1 MDETPERAPEPSAR
15 GSALAAA
22 LVPCAVIVGI
32 VFRAWMLAS
41 PIGLLDSDEAVV
53 GLMARHILDGELPI
67 FFWGQAYGGPH
78 EAVLAAGVFSIAG
91 SSVVALKLVP
101 AALAAVAAVLTWRVG
116 RRTVGEPAAAIG
128 AALMW
133 VWPMAFV
140 WWSIK
145 AVGFY
150 QAGLVAA
157 LGVVLCA
164 LRLRERDSWVD
175 AAVLGLLAGTAW
187 WATAQSVYLMAPA
200 VVWLVVSRPR
210 VLKLAAASLAG
221 ALLAAGPWLVHNV
234 QNDWVGLHAP
244 AAGFPGNTYWHHL
257 ELFFTEALPRALGLR
272 LPDGWLPPGGAH
284 VAYGILLA
292 LFVYA
297 AVRLRGNARLL
308 VLIGAAYPFLFALS
322 PFSWYVEHPRYLYFL
337 APVPA
342 LLIARGLTKVPAA
355 AAVVAFATMLGL
367 TVVALA
373 SVNREA
379 RMIPPAPEIRSPL
392 PVTPVVE
399 YMEEQGV
406 EAAWATY
413 WLAYRLTFESGEDV
427 IVTPYSG
434 VMRNAEYADYVRN
447 HPSAAYVFL
456 DESSMDDHFGTTLE
470 SMGIGFDRTPVEGFV
485 VYRTHADVD
494 PEAVPGLL

>member
-1 MDETPERAPEPSAR
+1 MDAGGSEDKR
-15 GSALAAA
+15 GSLLAAA

-32 VFRAWMLAS
+32 VFRIWMLAS
-41 PIGLLDSDEAVV
+41 PIGMLDSDEAVV
-53 GLMARHILDGELPI
+53 GLMARHMLEGEFPV
-67 FFWGQAYGGPH
+67 FFWGQPYGGPH
-78 EAVLAAGVFSIAG
+78 EAALAAGVFWVTG
-91 SSVVALKLVP
+91 SSVIALKLVP
-101 AALAAVAAVLTWRVG
+101 AALSAVAAVLTWRVG

-164 LRLRERDSWVD
+164 LRLRERDSWID
-175 AAVLGLLAGTAW
+175 AALLGVLAGTAW

-200 VVWLVVSRPR
+200 LVWLVVSRPG
-210 VLKLAAASLAG
+210 VAKLAPAMLAG
-221 ALLAAGPWLVHNV
+221 VLVGAGPWLVHNL
-234 QNDWVGLHAP
+234 QNDWVGLEAP
-244 AAGFPGNTYWHHL
+244 ATGFPGNTYLHHL
-257 ELFFTEALPRALGLR
+257 KVFFTEALPRALGLR
-272 LPDGWLPPGGAH
+272 LPDGWLPPGGAQ
-284 VAYGILLA
+284 VAYGLLLA

-297 AVRLRGNARLL
+297 AVQLRGNARLL
-308 VLIGAAYPFLFALS
+308 VVAGVAYPFLFAVS

-342 LLIARGLTKVPAA
+342 LLIARGLTKMPVA
-355 AAVVAFATMLGL
+355 AAVAAFATMLGL
-367 TVVALA
+367 TAFALA
-373 SVNREA
+373 SVNAEA
-379 RMIPPAPEIRSPL
+379 RMIPPAPDIRSPL

-399 YMEEQGV
+399 YMEKEDV

-413 WLAYRLTFESGEDV
+413 WLAYRLTFESGENV

-456 DESSMDDHFGTTLE
+456 DESSMDDHFRAALE
-470 SMGIGFDRTPVEGFV
+470 GMGVEFDRTSVEGFV
-485 VYRTHADVD
+485 VYRPHADID

>member
-1 MDETPERAPEPSAR
+1 MDERPERAPATSL
-15 GSALAAA
+15 LATA

-32 VFRAWMLAS
+32 VFRVWMLAS
-41 PIGLLDSDEAVV
+41 PIGMLDSDEAVV
-53 GLMARHILDGELPI
+53 GLMARHMLEGEFPV

-78 EAVLAAGVFSIAG
+78 EAALAAAVFSVAG

-116 RRTVGEPAAAIG
+116 RRTVGEPAASIG

-164 LRLRERDSWVD
+164 LRLRERDSWID
-175 AAVLGLLAGTAW
+175 AAILGLCAGTAW
-187 WATAQSVYLMAPA
+187 WATAQSVYLMLPTIA
-200 VVWLVVSRPR
+200 WLVAVRPR
-210 VLKLAAASLAG
+210 VLKVAPVALAG
-221 ALLAAGPWLVHNV
+221 ALVAAGPWLVHNAR
-234 QNDWVGLHAP
+234 NAWVGLDAP
-244 AAGFPGNTYWHHL
+244 DPGIPGNTYFDHL
-257 ELFFTEALPRALGLR
+257 RVFFTEALPRALGLR

-284 VAYGILLA
+284 VAYALLLA

-308 VLIGAAYPFLFALS
+308 VLIAVAYPFLFALS

-342 LLIARGLTKVPAA
+342 LLIARGLTKIPVA
-355 AAVVAFATMLGL
+355 AAVAAFATMLGL
-367 TVVALA
+367 TVVALV
-373 SVNREA
+373 SVNRDA

-392 PVTPVVE
+392 PVAPVVE
-399 YMEEQGV
+399 HMEEQGV

-434 VMRNAEYADYVRN
+434 IMRNAEYADYVRN
-447 HPSAAYVFL
+447 HPEAAFVFL
-456 DESSMDDHFGTTLE
+456 DESSMDDHFSSALE
-470 SMGIGFDRTPVEGFV
+470 GMGIAYDRTAVEGFV
-485 VYRTHADVD
+485 VYRPHADVD